1 MLRRSQRARTPT
13 RHFLTEVATAAPR
26 KQQSTTAGKP
36 PKKSP
41 RKKQPVPEEE
51 EETDEEDFDVQR
63 SEYELRSRFARR
75 RSPRRHEEP
84 QPMTPTKTPKKT
96 PRKRQHLP
104 EEEDTDEEEFVIK
117 RSEYEL
123 RSRFAQR
130 RSPRRQEELHYFNSE
145 LPQPRR
151 PQGNNR
157 SVAPDGTTPSQP
169 EPVSGGAATSK
180 IVLSSDE
187 EEERGGGR
195 GGGGQE
201 ISVTPQISVYESEVR
216 KRLSSL
222 SSLTRKKVAEALTS
236 LTGGNGDKSAST
248 QTNPTI
254 QSPEASKPV
263 QPPTALSSSL
273 RAYGTLSHTDP
284 HPMES
289 LPTPSSTVVTRK
301 TLRSSTTIT
310 TSTPIPAAPKTK
322 RDPPPPPPPPMEG
335 ELSTDS
341 PPDIAAFEPKLP
353 SEKIRPPS
361 SPVEKMPQWMKF
373 GWEETVFVLIVIG
386 LLLFAYYCFYS
397 DDC

>member
-1 MLRRSQRARTPT
+1 M
-13 RHFLTEVATAAPR
+13 
-26 KQQSTTAGKP
+26 TAGKP

-63 SEYELRSRFARR
+63 SEYELRSRFSRR

-96 PRKRQHLP
+96 PRKRQHLTE
-104 EEEDTDEEEFVIK
+104 EEEDTDEEEFISK

-123 RSRFAQR
+123 RSRFTRR

-145 LPQPRR
+145 LPQPRK
-151 PQGNNR
+151 PQGNNG
-157 SVAPDGTTPSQP
+157 SVAPDGTAPTQP

-195 GGGGQE
+195 GGGGGGSGGQE

-248 QTNPTI
+248 QTNPTV
-254 QSPEASKPV
+254 QPPEASKPV
-263 QPPTALSSSL
+263 EPPTALSSSL
-273 RAYGTLSHTDP
+273 RAYGTRSHTDP
-284 HPMES
+284 HPMDS
-289 LPTPSSTVVTRK
+289 HPTPSSTVVTRK

-310 TSTPIPAAPKTK
+310 TSTPIPAAPRTK
-322 RDPPPPPPPPMEG
+322 RDPPPPPPPPPVE
-335 ELSTDS
+335 EEESTDS
-341 PPDIAAFEPKLP
+341 PPDIAAFEPKPP
-353 SEKIRPPS
+353 SEKVRPPS
-361 SPVEKMPQWMKF
+361 SPVEKVPQWMKF